1 MNEFQKR
8 LVKNNNGKRG
18 GYIFYGVPND
28 DEGQLFMSLFKKY
41 LNKDFSY
48 TRRYRGKGSWSHS
61 ISKEDADSF
70 VIYMDIKEDKK
81 LQNEN
86 IELKRKFWKIE
97 DVLKTTTEG
106 KL

>member
-1 MNEFQKR
+1 MNAFQKR

-28 DEGQLFMSLFKKY
+28 EEGQLFMSLFKKY

-48 TRRYRGKGSWSHS
+48 TRRYRGKGSWNHS

-81 LQNEN
+81 LLD
-86 IELKRKFWKIE
+86 IVYKLKRKLWAVE
-97 DVLKTTTEG
+97 GVLKNG
-106 KL
+106 Q

>member
-1 MNEFQKR
+1 MNAFQKR

-28 DEGQLFMSLFKKY
+28 EEGQLFMSLFKKY

-48 TRRYRGKGSWSHS
+48 TRRYRGKGSWNHS

-70 VIYMDIKEDKK
+70 VIYMDIKKDKK
-81 LQNEN
+81 LLDIVYN
-86 IELKRKFWKIE
+86 LKRKLWAVE
-97 DVLKTTTEG
+97 GVLKNG
-106 KL
+106 Q

>member
-8 LVKNNNGKRG
+8 LIKKNNGKRG

-28 DEGQLFMSLFKKY
+28 EEGQLFMSLFKKY

-48 TRRYRGKGSWSHS
+48 TRRYRGNGSWNHS

-81 LQNEN
+81 LLD
-86 IELKRKFWKIE
+86 IVYKLKRKLWAVE
-97 DVLKTTTEG
+97 GVLKTTTEG
-106 KL
+106 IL

>member
-8 LVKNNNGKRG
+8 LLKNNNGKRG

-48 TRRYRGKGSWSHS
+48 TRRYR
-61 ISKEDADSF
+61 
-70 VIYMDIKEDKK
+70 
-81 LQNEN
+81 
-86 IELKRKFWKIE
+86 
-97 DVLKTTTEG
+97 
-106 KL
+106 

>member
-1 MNEFQKR
+1 MNAFQKR

-18 GYIFYGVPND
+18 NYIFYGVPND
-28 DEGQLFMSLFKKY
+28 EEGQLFMSLFKKY

-48 TRRYRGKGSWSHS
+48 TRRYRGKGSWNHS

-81 LQNEN
+81 LLD
-86 IELKRKFWKIE
+86 IVYKLKRKLWAVE
-97 DVLKTTTEG
+97 GVLKNG
-106 KL
+106 Q